1 MSNRVEKYEGFS
13 DEEVKADL
21 YSKSLPYAVLMMQ
34 IQGDFN
40 FGTVVR
46 NANAF
51 GAREAFYY
59 GPRKKWDRRSA
70 VGTYHYTKVTWL
82 PEANGLDEILKL
94 KESYPNFIG
103 VDILPG
109 ISSNMEEFDW
119 QAGSLMVFGE
129 EGLGLSSKILEMC
142 DHIVHI
148 TQRGSVPSVNV
159 GTASGIAMFDF
170 GRRYEKKLDA

>member
-1 MSNRVEKYEGFS
+1 
-13 DEEVKADL
+13 
-21 YSKSLPYAVLMMQ
+21 MMQ

-70 VGTYHYTKVTWL
+70 VGTYHYTKVSWI
-82 PEANGLDEILKL
+82 PESEGLGSILEL
-94 KESYPNFIG
+94 KETYPTFVG

-109 ISSNMEEFDW
+109 ISSCMEEYAW
-119 QAGSLMVFGE
+119 KPGTLMIFGE
-129 EGLGLSSKILEMC
+129 ERRGLSPEMLDIC
-142 DHIVHI
+142 DDVIHI
-148 TQRGSVPSVNV
+148 TQRGSVRSINV
-159 GTASGIAMFDF
+159 GTAAGIAMFDF
-170 GRRYEKKLDA
+170 GRNYEKKHNA